1 MQQAIQRAESASDQC
16 TSLEVDNSYKNDH
29 DDKDWNGYDNHGDQC
44 TTLEVDNDEH
54 EDYFNDDHDEMT
66 MKIIGMVNRM
76 MTMKMMIKGMM
87 ISVLV
92 LGCRVMIFG
101 VSTMMRIVTDVL
113 LILVHH
119 IS

>member
-16 TSLEVDNSYKNDH
+16 TSLEVDNSYKND
-29 DDKDWNGYDNHGDQC
+29 GCDNHGDQC

-76 MTMKMMIKGMM
+76 MTMKMMIMGMM
-87 ISVLV
+87 IRSVY
-92 LGCRVMIFG
+92 
-101 VSTMMRIVTDVL
+101 
-113 LILVHH
+113 
-119 IS
+119 